1 MPVSAAK
8 PDVDRL
14 VTTLGD
20 LPSSPAIVSAVI
32 GLTTNLNTDLSELGK
47 VLSADQALTAKVL
60 RLSNSSF
67 YGRLKQ
73 VGTVNEAIM
82 ILGFYTL
89 RSLVIASST
98 HSLYQQRDPTH
109 FLPVLWEHSLA
120 TAVAAR
126 LLGRRLR
133 HPQMEEAFICGL
145 LHDIGKLVLT
155 QKLTVEYAL
164 IRKAASK
171 EHDWCSLEKD
181 RLGFTHVDI
190 GVALLEKWN
199 FPRALVEAV
208 ALHHTE
214 PEPAPDRLPTL
225 HQVLWIADPMAESLL
240 EGTFVGEPVDWEA
253 KFKLANMP
261 WDAARIAEFFVEFEE
276 HYDQERKLF
285 QFGS

>member
-1 MPVSAAK
+1 MLSSEPK
-8 PDVDRL
+8 IDVDRL
-14 VTTLGD
+14 ITTLGD

-32 GLTTNLNTDLSELGK
+32 GLTTDLNTDLSELAK

-73 VGTVNEAIM
+73 VATVNEAIM

-98 HSLYQQRDPTH
+98 HRLYQQRDPTH

-145 LHDIGKLVLT
+145 LHDIGKLVMT

-164 IRKAASK
+164 IRKAACK

-199 FPRALVEAV
+199 FPRSLVEAV

-225 HQVLWIADPMAESLL
+225 HQLLWLADPIADSILDGSVA
-240 EGTFVGEPVDWEA
+240 GEPVDWET
-253 KFKLANMP
+253 KFRLANIP
-261 WDAARIAEFFVEFEE
+261 WDAARIAECLVEFEE
-276 HYDQERKLF
+276 NYEQERKLF
-285 QFGS
+285 QFGT